1 VLLLSCIVDNIHTE
15 CIVNLPTGSK
25 VEEFCCK
32 NEKAL
37 TTFYGMQI
45 RHILAI

>member
-1 VLLLSCIVDNIHTE
+1 VDNIHRE
-15 CIVNLPTGSK
+15 CIINLPTGSN
-25 VEEFCCK
+25 VEEFSCK